1 MIVSAIQ
8 AMTTFAIRR
17 ATPADAPACGRI
29 CYEAFS
35 KINADHNFPP
45 ELPMVEVGIGILTHL
60 FNAPGFQGFVAESNG
75 AILGSNV
82 VDLRSSIAG
91 IGPITIDPAVQ
102 NKGLGRALM
111 QAVIDEARAHNAA
124 GIRLV
129 QAAFHNRSLSLY
141 TKLGFDAREP
151 LSVINGDIPKT
162 VPDGCT
168 VRAATADDQ
177 PACNELCEKVHGF
190 ARATEFAEG
199 VQHGSA
205 LVVERHGRITGYAS
219 AFGYFGHSVGE
230 TNAEI
235 IALIASAKDIGGPG
249 ILIPTRNAEL
259 FRWALNNG
267 LRVLFPMTLMTIG
280 LYNEPKGMYLPSVL
294 Y

>member
-1 MIVSAIQ
+1 MANY
-8 AMTTFAIRR
+8 TIRR
-17 ATPADAPACGRI
+17 ATPADALACGKS
-29 CYEAFS
+29 CYAAFR

-45 ELPMVEVGIGILTHL
+45 ELPMEEVGIGILSHL
-60 FNAPGFQGFVAESNG
+60 FNAPGFQGFVAESDG
-75 AILGSNV
+75 VILGSNV
-82 VDLRSSIAG
+82 VDLRSPIAG
-91 IGPITIDPAVQ
+91 IGPITIDPAIQ

-111 QAVIDEARAHNAA
+111 QAVLDEARANNAV
-124 GIRLV
+124 GIRLI

-141 TKLGFDAREP
+141 AKLGFDAREP
-151 LSVINGDIPKT
+151 LSVMNGDIPRA
-162 VPDGCT
+162 VPDGCS

-190 ARATEFAEG
+190 ARWKELVEG
-199 VQHGSA
+199 VEHGTA

-235 IALIASAKDIGGPG
+235 ISLIASAKDIGGPG

-267 LRVLFPMTLMTIG
+267 LRVLFPMTLMSIG
-280 LYNEPKGMYLPSVL
+280 LYNEPKGSYLPSVL
-294 Y
+294 F

>member
-1 MIVSAIQ
+1 MASH
-8 AMTTFAIRR
+8 TIRR
-17 ATPADAPACGRI
+17 ATPADAPACGKI
-29 CYEAFS
+29 CFEAFA
-35 KINADHNFPP
+35 KINADHNFPL
-45 ELPMVEVGIGILTHL
+45 EIPMLEVGIGILSHL

-75 AILGSNV
+75 AIAGSNV
-82 VDLRSSIAG
+82 VDLRGPIAG
-91 IGPITIDPAVQ
+91 IGPITIDPATQ

-129 QAAFHNRSLSLY
+129 QSAFHGRSLSLY
-141 TKLGFDAREP
+141 AKLGFDAREP
-151 LSVINGDIPKT
+151 LSVMNGDMPKA

-168 VRAATADDQ
+168 VRAATETDQ

-190 ARATEFAEG
+190 ARRRELEEG
-199 VQHGSA
+199 VAYGSA

-235 IALIASAKDIGGPG
+235 ISLLANAKDIGGPG
-249 ILIPTRNAEL
+249 VLIPTRNAEL
-259 FRWALNNG
+259 FRWALNSG
-267 LRVLFPMTLMTIG
+267 LRVLFPMTLMTLG
-280 LYNEPKGMYLPSVL
+280 LYNEPKGAYLPSIL
-294 Y
+294 F